1 MNLKPNMILF
11 GLFSGVLNI
20 GIAMSVVTIF
30 ANLEHRSGPA
40 SSVADLGQFLLAYP
54 SAEYRGTAMRQDIW
68 RRHKNQITY
77 WRIVDSNEGAVNLD
91 AEIAKA
97 RRSFAAECEELQ
109 GDVSKADERAFIQA
123 ASVDNDELIGGQKIY
138 PDICIGGKG
147 RALGALY
154 AYPLDR
160 KLLLGSGRQP
170 LAAFF
175 VTTGEAAGA
184 PDPASGAANGTSSK
198 SARLKLQRRG

>member
-1 MNLKPNMILF
+1 MNLNPNMILF

-40 SSVADLGQFLLAYP
+40 SSVADLGRFLLAYP
-54 SAEYRGTAMRQDIW
+54 SADYRGTAMRQDIW
-68 RRHKNQITY
+68 RRQKDQITY

-97 RRSFAAECEELQ
+97 RRSFAEECDKLQ
-109 GDVSKADERAFIQA
+109 GDVSANDKRAFIQTVSA
-123 ASVDNDELIGGQKIY
+123 DNDAPIGGQKIY

-147 RALGALY
+147 QGA
-154 AYPLDR
+154 
-160 KLLLGSGRQP
+160 GSAICLSP
-170 LAAFF
+170 
-175 VTTGEAAGA
+175 
-184 PDPASGAANGTSSK
+184 
-198 SARLKLQRRG
+198 